1 MSDAN
6 RKGSG
11 PRAVVIGHPISH
23 SRSPLIHN
31 YWLREAGLPGIYE
44 TADVLPE
51 DLGEFVAAMPQA
63 GIIGANLT
71 VPHKELVLPIA
82 DEIDETARLI
92 GASNLLWFDG
102 AGRVCVG
109 NADWSGFL
117 ANLDDKA
124 PGWDENLE
132 IVTILGAGGASR
144 ALIHGLKSRTG
155 ATIHLANRTLQ
166 RAEQLAAEFGPQ
178 AKPLAQSDL
187 AQVLART
194 SLLINATSIG
204 MHEERHQG
212 LDLSL
217 LPQNAIVTDIVY
229 TPLETPLLADA
240 RKAGLRAIDGL
251 GMLLHQAV
259 PGFERWF
266 RIRPEV
272 DADLRQ
278 LIEADLFGGEKS

>member
-1 MSDAN
+1 MKQAF
-6 RKGSG
+6 
-11 PRAVVIGHPISH
+11 VIGHPIAH
-23 SRSPLIHN
+23 SRSPLIHR
-31 YWLREAGLPGIYE
+31 YWLEKHGLSGTYDRH
-44 TADVLPE
+44 DVTPEKLPPFF
-51 DLGEFVAAMPQA
+51 DSIRTGEFV
-63 GIIGANLT
+63 GGNVTI
-71 VPHKELVLPIA
+71 PHKEAVIA
-82 DEIDETARLI
+82 LCDDITDTARQI
-92 GASNLLWFDG
+92 GAANTIFVSGN
-102 AGRVCVG
+102 RIVG
-109 NADWSGFL
+109 DNSDAYGFL